1 MIGSDQVIQFLK
13 FFFSLFIVNCISV
26 NDQVI
31 PAPEGILNIGC
42 VFFRC
47 HVFVSVVRF
56 AEGRSF
62 VVRIA

>member
-31 PAPEGILNIGC
+31 PAPEGILSILGK
-42 VFFRC
+42 VFLVIMYLFL
-47 HVFVSVVRF
+47 
-56 AEGRSF
+56 
-62 VVRIA
+62 